1 MQRAYAKAAA
11 DWINSAIEKYISG
24 DHKGAITD
32 YTNSIEINPDD
43 SNAYINRDIAK

>member
-24 DHKGAITD
+24 DHKGAC
-32 YTNSIEINPDD
+32 NEW
-43 SNAYINRDIAK
+43 RK